1 VSRYLLRRIIMLVPT
16 MLLLLLLVVVMV
28 RLIPGDIVDIL
39 LQEQG
44 GQGSEKAK
52 VDRQQLEDR
61 LGIGSPLPVQ
71 YVSYLGG
78 LLKGDLG
85 RSLWDRRPVRDM
97 IKDRFPVTAEVAL
110 IAIFFSVLAAIP
122 VGVISAVKQDTA
134 PDYLLRSISVLG
146 ISTPG
151 FAIGT
156 AIVIFPTLWWGW
168 AISFR
173 YVSFVDD
180 PITHLRLIGPP
191 AAVLGIQLSASVA
204 RMTRTMML
212 EVMQEDY
219 VRTARAKGLTNFRVV
234 MRHALRNALIPVVT
248 VLGLQVTFLIGGS
261 VITESIFA
269 LPGLGRLLLEAIAE
283 RDYPVVQGIV
293 VVVGLLV
300 MLTNLAV
307 DISYGFLDPRVR
319 YS

>member
-1 VSRYLLRRIIMLVPT
+1 MRRIVMLIPT
-16 MLLLLLLVVVMV
+16 MLLLLLMVVIMV

-44 GQGSEKAK
+44 GQGSEKAA
-52 VDRQQLEDR
+52 VDRKQIEQR
-61 LGIGSPLPVQ
+61 LGLDRPLPVQ
-71 YVSYLGG
+71 YVTYVGG
-78 LLKGDLG
+78 LFKGDLG
-85 RSLWDRRPVRDM
+85 HSLWDRRPVRDM
-97 IKDRFPVTAEVAL
+97 IKDRFPVTAQVAL

-122 VGVISAVKQDTA
+122 VGVLSAVKQDTA
-134 PDYLLRSISVLG
+134 ADYILRSISVLG
-146 ISTPG
+146 ISTPN
-151 FAIGT
+151 FAIAT

-173 YVSFVDD
+173 YVSFTDD
-180 PITHLRLIGPP
+180 PIKHLTLVVPP
-191 AAVLGIQLSASVA
+191 AFVLGIQLSASVA

-219 VRTARAKGLTNFRVV
+219 VRTARAKGLSGFRVV

-269 LPGLGRLLLEAIAE
+269 LPGLGRLLLEAIAQ

-293 VVVGLLV
+293 VVVGFLV
-300 MLTNLAV
+300 MVTNLIV
-307 DISYGFLDPRVR
+307 DVSYGFLDPRVR